1 MRALCRRRPGTVPPA
16 PPWCRPAALL
26 PLLAAALLAACG
38 GGGGDGPI
46 VNNMSA
52 TPVAYGRITQW
63 SVSGLKLEGAV
74 GLVITEGRCDGIA
87 EAGAATPTQRIFTCR
102 PASLGTLVG
111 EVHDG
116 SGKRLARL
124 RVDVPAPVV
133 RLTLA
138 QGTIDLEL
146 DPTGAPLTV
155 DNFLA
160 YVGAGFY
167 DATLFHRVIAGF
179 VIQGGG
185 YTPGNVVPASKA
197 PTRPPIVLESAAV
210 RSNLRG
216 TLAMARTGEP
226 DSATSQ
232 YFINL
237 VDNAALDYQSAT
249 QPGYAVF
256 GRVTAGL
263 DVVDAIAA
271 VPTRAIPA
279 IGLADVPATDVVV
292 TTARQIR

>member
-1 MRALCRRRPGTVPPA
+1 MKLMALCRPATVRTTPSRRRPV
-16 PPWCRPAALL
+16 LL
-26 PLLAAALLAACG
+26 PLLAAALLTACG
-38 GGGGDGPI
+38 DGGGDGPI
-46 VNNMSA
+46 VNGMTAS
-52 TPVAYGRITQW
+52 PVAYGRSTQW
-63 SVSGLKLEGAV
+63 SISGLRLEGGV
-74 GLVITEGRCDGIA
+74 TFVITEGRCDSIA
-87 EAGAATPTQRIFTCR
+87 EAGTATATQRTFTCR

-111 EVHDG
+111 EVHAG
-116 SGKRLARL
+116 NGERLARL
-124 RVDVPAPVV
+124 RVEVPPPVV
-133 RLTLA
+133 RLALS

-146 DPTGAPLTV
+146 DPVGAPLTV

-167 DATLFHRVIAGF
+167 DATIFHRVIAGF

-197 PTRPPIVLESAAV
+197 PTRPPIALESAAE
-210 RSNLRG
+210 RRNLRG
-216 TLAMARTGEP
+216 TLAMARTNDP

-237 VDNAALDYQSAT
+237 VDNVALDYQSAT

-263 DVVDAIAA
+263 DVVDAIGA
-271 VPTRAIPA
+271 VPTRSIPA
-279 IGLADVPATDVVV
+279 LGLADVPAVSVVV